1 MPDGGCLVSPFS
13 ISEQLSINPNTL
25 GGVTMAGTKAGGQR
39 AAETNKKKYG
49 SDFYAK
55 IGAKG
60 GQNGKTGGFAAGDA
74 GRERARIYGAL
85 GGRISRRTKKS
96 A

>member
-1 MPDGGCLVSPFS
+1 
-13 ISEQLSINPNTL
+13 
-25 GGVTMAGTKAGGQR
+25 MAGTKAGGER
-39 AAETNKKKYG
+39 AAATNKKKYG

-60 GQNGKTGGFAAGDA
+60 GTNGHTGGFAAGEE
-74 GRERARIYGAL
+74 GRARARKYGAI

-96 A
+96 DLDLAA